1 MANPNSRAT
10 KRTLAA
16 AAPSSAVDGTFT
28 TTYTAQ
34 LLNDDGS
41 YTPQATIINFRFL
54 PDGTHHGTVHRNLA
68 GNAPGELVF
77 KGSYRLDYN
86 SDLALY
92 EGELRLTFSKNGK
105 PTRTQVVY
113 LMRRN
118 DDELRFLLNRS
129 LVYVEL
135 EAPRQPDPGGRT
147 GPVDTFALPV
157 PANAIVH
164 GVMQRVT

>member
-16 AAPSSAVDGTFT
+16 AAPSIAVDGTFT

-92 EGELRLTFSKNGK
+92 EGELRLTLSKNGK
-105 PTRTQVVY
+105 PTLLVERDNTLMKHLSHFINFTPSVY
-113 LMRRN
+113 AN
-118 DDELRFLLNRS
+118 EKAIGLLKSRG
-129 LVYVEL
+129 LIEK
-135 EAPRQPDPGGRT
+135 
-147 GPVDTFALPV
+147 
-157 PANAIVH
+157 
-164 GVMQRVT
+164 